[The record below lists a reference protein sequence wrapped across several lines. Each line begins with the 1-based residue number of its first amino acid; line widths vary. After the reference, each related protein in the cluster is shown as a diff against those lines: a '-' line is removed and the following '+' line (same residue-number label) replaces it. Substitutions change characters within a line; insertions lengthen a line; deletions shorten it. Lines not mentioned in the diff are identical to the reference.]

1 MLRFTVCSHCYKVIL
16 RLLTMARIIRSLL
29 YQEICGVE
37 LQNKIGICKIHMF
50 VWVREWSSDLQVPI
64 GTPCSL

>member
-1 MLRFTVCSHCYKVIL
+1 MCSHCYKVIL
-16 RLLTMARIIRSLL
+16 RLIVINS
-29 YQEICGVE
+29 CVE
-37 LQNKIGICKIHMF
+37 LQNKIDICKIHMF